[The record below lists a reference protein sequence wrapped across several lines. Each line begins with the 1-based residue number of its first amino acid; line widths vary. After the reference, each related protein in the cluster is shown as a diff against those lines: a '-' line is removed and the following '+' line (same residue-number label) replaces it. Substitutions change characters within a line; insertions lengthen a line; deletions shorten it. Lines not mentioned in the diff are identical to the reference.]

1 MPRFLHVGCGRK
13 RKADTVAGFASDWE
27 EITLDIDEGVRPDI
41 VDSLPELRAV
51 AADSFDAVYSAHNV
65 EHLYPHEVPA
75 AFGAF
80 QRVLKADG
88 FAVVTCPDLQSLG
101 ERLAAGDL
109 ETPLYRS
116 PAGPVA
122 PIDILFGFRPSL
134 QGGNLYM
141 AHHTGFTISSL
152 KSAFLQAGF
161 VSFIGFR
168 RMARHELWGLGTKT
182 HRTEPELR
190 ELAAR
195 YLPAIDDVRFLRSEA
210 SQEA

>member
-13 RKADTVAGFASDWE
+13 RKADTVAGFASDWNE
-27 EITLDIDEGVRPDI
+27 VSLDIDEGVRPDI
-41 VDSLPELRAV
+41 IDSLPELRAV
-51 AADSFDAVYSAHNV
+51 EADSFDAVYSAHNV
-65 EHLYPHEVPA
+65 EHLYPHEIPT

-80 QRVLKADG
+80 HRVLKADG

-101 ERLAAGDL
+101 ERLAEGDI
-109 ETPLYRS
+109 ETPLYQS

-122 PIDILFGFRPSL
+122 PVDVLFGFRPSL

-161 VSFIGFR
+161 ATFIGFR
-168 RMARHELWGLGTKT
+168 RTARYELWGLGTKT
-182 HRTEPELR
+182 RRTEPELR
-190 ELAAR
+190 DLAGR
-195 YLPAIDDVRFLRSEA
+195 YLPAIGDALSLRSEV
-210 SQEA
+210 SQ